1 MSIWLCDDE
10 LEALAEG
17 SLEAMRLY
25 VLGIRPAMDVKT
37 QLAGRGYPLSRAILC
52 CNIQYTPPRGS
63 HRQPWKPTLKELDR
77 LLDELVR
84 LGLVV
89 RASVVQEAKK
99 LVLRLPKAYVRPLE
113 DEDMSG
119 TPRAGQRIRTE
130 TPANPSFPENGRT
143 DEEDMS
149 GTDEE
154 DISKNQRKD
163 EMRCA
168 GAQESAEESP
178 VDTPVGDQPAALSA
192 TWHICRRAFVEALGG
207 DYRQDAATMR
217 ALSRLRAVVAQRD
230 VHRDELLQAVA
241 VARGKQ
247 VGAVAAYAVSIVE
260 SGSLLAQRR
269 LQGEG
274 GVRQPAGRR
283 PAFDVLDV
291 LAEGL

>member
-1 MSIWLCDDE
+1 MSIWLCDEE

-37 QLAGRGYPLSRAILC
+37 QLAGRGFSLSRAILC
-52 CNIQYTPPRGS
+52 CNIQYTPPHGS
-63 HRQPWKPTLKELDR
+63 RRAPWKPTPKQLDS
-77 LLDELVR
+77 LIDELVR

-89 RASVVQEAKK
+89 RASTVQDYKK
-99 LVLRLPKAYVRPLE
+99 LVLRLPKAYVRPL
-113 DEDMSG
+113 DDPDMSRI
-119 TPRAGQRIRTE
+119 PRAGHDAE
-130 TPANPSFPENGRT
+130 TQSPASKGFEGMSRQHEP
-143 DEEDMS
+143 DMS
-149 GTDEE
+149 RQHEP
-154 DISKNQRKD
+154 DISKYQRKE

-168 GAQESAEESP
+168 GAQETSEESP
-178 VDTPVGDQPAALSA
+178 VDTPVADQPAALSA

-283 PAFDVLDV
+283 QAFDVLDV